1 MVQATN
7 LGYPRIGKSRELKKA
22 LEQYWSGNLS
32 ETMLLEQA
40 ASLRKQ
46 HWLLSCRA
54 VRGCDDCT
62 NFCLDKVGGIRIR
75 VSRHSQHL
83 RINNRNAKLTFLVLH
98 AHACTWRE
106 TLRIH

>member
-46 HWLLSCRA
+46 HWLLQQGLGLQHIPSNDFSFYDQVLDMIALVGAIPERYNGGMCRHPGA
-54 VRGCDDCT
+54 HP
-62 NFCLDKVGGIRIR
+62 F
-75 VSRHSQHL
+75 L
-83 RINNRNAKLTFLVLH
+83 RIFDVHVKVLS
-98 AHACTWRE
+98 
-106 TLRIH
+106 